1 MNLNEFMHE
10 VHENALRHG
19 WWESERSSSESVVLI
34 HSEWSEAIE
43 EARAGRPMVYRNCME
58 GVPVDECAPCNP
70 ESVAECLNY
79 EKRMECEYRGAKPEG
94 IAVELADGVIRIL
107 DLYGKHGGALSRA
120 DSKVMIRATKHAN
133 PLLNKQTP
141 LVDIVAALHSLTAR
155 AGDMMLQGISP
166 RIAALAPLEACVGL
180 VLWWIEAQ
188 GEDPEKILREKHE
201 YNKTRPYKHG
211 KKF

>member
-10 VHENALRHG
+10 VHENAVRHG

-70 ESVAECLNY
+70 ESIAECLNY
-79 EKRMECEYRGAKPEG
+79 EKRMECEYRGVKPEG

-107 DLYGKHGGALSRA
+107 DLYGKYGLSLTR
-120 DSKVMIRATKHAN
+120 STTEQIIRATKQAN
-133 PLLNKQTP
+133 PLMNKQTP
-141 LVDIVAALHSLTAR
+141 LVEIVAAAHSLTAK
-155 AGDMMLQGISP
+155 AGDLMTRGFNP
-166 RIAALAPLEACVGL
+166 RIALSPLEACVGL

-188 GEDPEKILREKHE
+188 GEAPEKILREKHE
-201 YNKTRPYKHG
+201 YNLTRPYKHG